1 MATTKKAAKQ
11 VQVVARYAHKTDGA
25 LNGIVTYAVRS
36 SNGKDIYCTTLI
48 SGKASGCGCP
58 AHKPCYHMTGLEK
71 RELDR
76 KAVAQ
81 VVAIEIVEAEP
92 VIVEA
97 AQPRAYYWC
106 PNRCCYKW
114 SGTNQVCDPQP
125 DGKVWSEEIH
135 EWIMPSN
142 AKAATRAGIKDIA
155 HRGSL
160 NGSAQTAQM
169 PAWLAIL
176 PSRQQVATHA

>member
-1 MATTKKAAKQ
+1 MATTKAAKQ
-11 VQVVARYAHKTDGA
+11 VQIIARYAHKTDGK

-48 SGKASGCGCP
+48 EGKASGCGCP

-76 KAVAQ
+76 KAAE
-81 VVAIEIVEAEP
+81 VVAIVEEP
-92 VIVEA
+92 VQVA
-97 AQPRAYYWC
+97 TGPRTYYWC

-114 SGTNQVCDPQP
+114 SDTNKVCEPQP
-125 DGKVWSEEIH
+125 DGKIWNEEVH
-135 EWIMPSN
+135 EWILPSN

-176 PSRQQVATHA
+176 PSRQKVATHD